1 MTGAVMQRTFLYAAY
16 GYLCFAGVLHFI
28 IDVMS
33 QYLRGQRAPSSE
45 TTLYY
50 GLHSAYSLS
59 QVLFATMA
67 LLIIRSGS
75 DLMSQSV
82 SFALSFLATGARGRL
97 AGPTDHPVRLHRLA
111 HQSGLEAAA
120 DRRGRT
126 LPWQAHQR

>member
-1 MTGAVMQRTFLYAAY
+1 MQRTFLYAAY

-33 QYLRGQRAPSSE
+33 QYFRGQRTPSSE

-59 QVLFATMA
+59 QVLFAAMA

-75 DLMSQSV
+75 DLMSQNV
-82 SFALSFLATGARGRL
+82 SFALSFLATAAWL
-97 AGPTDHPVRLHRLA
+97 AICFAFIEYTPPKINMAIVFALLLA
-111 HQSGLEAAA
+111 AVAT
-120 DRRGRT
+120 R
-126 LPWQAHQR
+126 